1 MSVGEIAVNRS
12 PRGILVMAMLTA
24 AASTI
29 AGCTDSRM
37 ASTNA
42 TSGAQASSET
52 TPTRKSATYQT
63 GYGLSSDGPTT
74 DLYTELFRSNAG
86 DDRNA
91 PATVASGNIQ
101 QGQPAL
107 ASSAAQQEP
116 AAPQVRPATNAR
128 NDRNAPDRNA
138 PVTVSSGKAQQG
150 QPALASSTVQ
160 QEPAAPQAPPPTA
173 TVYGMS
179 SDGPTTDLYKE
190 LFGSRSSE

>member
-42 TSGAQASSET
+42 SSGAQASSET
-52 TPTRKSATYQT
+52 TPARKSATYQT

-74 DLYTELFRSNAG
+74 DLYTELFRSNAS
-86 DDRNA
+86 DDKNA

-101 QGQPAL
+101 QSQPAL
-107 ASSAAQQEP
+107 ASS
-116 AAPQVRPATNAR
+116 
-128 NDRNAPDRNA
+128 
-138 PVTVSSGKAQQG
+138 
-150 QPALASSTVQ
+150 
-160 QEPAAPQAPPPTA
+160 
-173 TVYGMS
+173 
-179 SDGPTTDLYKE
+179 
-190 LFGSRSSE
+190 